1 MIIMHCY
8 KELDIFY
15 IVIYISRPYCY
26 IGHTVIFLTMK
37 RVLNSILCGMNEV
50 YKSLKINSLN
60 TEKLLHL

>member
-1 MIIMHCY
+1 MHCY

-50 YKSLKINSLN
+50 YKSLKINSPN